1 MTTASLSTHGG
12 ISGTGV
18 RHASHGFGV
27 FPRGSRNRVGVSV
40 MTSDPVLRAK
50 LVSFL
55 GGTYPF
61 FASGGTLTCIL
72 VGPDGL

>member
-1 MTTASLSTHGG
+1 M
-12 ISGTGV
+12 
-18 RHASHGFGV
+18 
-27 FPRGSRNRVGVSV
+27 GVSV

-61 FASGGTLTCIL
+61 FASGGTLACIL
-72 VGPDGL
+72 VGPAGL